1 MSSESKD
8 YGIIVGVDGSPAS
21 DAAVCWAAH
30 DAVIRDIRLTL
41 MHMADPAAS
50 TWSQA
55 PLLDDFAEWQK
66 AEARSVLAN
75 ALKIAD
81 DTVGNTLRIPID
93 TEYLSSTPGP
103 TLVDLS
109 NDAKLIV
116 VGTDGRGALARG
128 LLGSVSS
135 GLVRHAHCPVAVI
148 HDEAPLTPHRA
159 QAPVLVGID
168 GSPSSE
174 LATAIA
180 FDEASRR
187 HVDLIALHAW
197 RDCEMTEL
205 PTVDWP
211 EIKAEEKQ
219 RLLTG
224 VLAGW
229 LKRYPD
235 VTVQTRLVYD
245 RPAHALVET
254 SQSAQLVVL
263 GSHGRNALT
272 RTLLGSVSNA
282 VVQSVRVP
290 VIVARPVESLVGT
303 TVAASTLT
311 TSSL

>member
-21 DAAVCWAAH
+21 NAAACWAAH
-30 DAVIRDIRLTL
+30 DAVIRDIPLTL
-41 MHMADPAAS
+41 MHVANPAAS

-55 PLLDDFAEWQK
+55 PLLDEFAEWQE
-66 AEARSVLAN
+66 AEGRSILAN
-75 ALKIAD
+75 ALKIAH
-81 DTVGNTLRIPID
+81 DTAGNTLRIPID
-93 TEYLSSTPGP
+93 TEFLSSATVP

-116 VGTDGRGALARG
+116 VGTNGRGALARG

-148 HDEAPLTPHRA
+148 HDEDPLMPDPA

-168 GSPSSE
+168 GSPASE

-197 RDCEMTEL
+197 SDRETIEL
-205 PTVDWP
+205 PGVDWSAV
-211 EIKAEEKQ
+211 KAEEE
-219 RLLTG
+219 RLLAEA
-224 VLAGW
+224 LAGW
-229 LKRYPD
+229 QERYPD
-235 VTVQTRLVYD
+235 VTVQKHLVCD
-245 RPAHALVET
+245 RPARALVET
-254 SQSAQLVVL
+254 SQSAQLVVV

-272 RTLLGSVSNA
+272 RTFLGSVSNA
-282 VVQSVRVP
+282 VVQSVRMP
-290 VIVARPVESLVGT
+290 VIVARPVE
-303 TVAASTLT
+303 A
-311 TSSL
+311 

>member
-1 MSSESKD
+1 MSSESMD

-21 DAAVCWAAH
+21 DAAVRWAAH

-93 TEYLSSTPGP
+93 TEYLSLTPVA

-109 NDAKLIV
+109 SAAKLIV
-116 VGTDGRGALARG
+116 VGTNGRGALARG

-135 GLVRHAHCPVAVI
+135 GLVRHARCPVAVI
-148 HDEAPLTPHRA
+148 HDVEPRIPHPTN
-159 QAPVLVGID
+159 APVLVGVD
-168 GSPSSE
+168 GSSASE
-174 LATAIA
+174 LATEIA

-187 HVDLIALHAW
+187 RVGLTALHAW
-197 RDCEMTEL
+197 IARELIEL
-205 PTVDWP
+205 PGVDWP
-211 EIKAEEKQ
+211 AVKAEEE
-219 RLLTG
+219 RLMSEA
-224 VLAGW
+224 LAGW
-229 LKRYPD
+229 EERYPD
-235 VTVQTRLVYD
+235 VTVTKLLVCD
-245 RPAHALVET
+245 RPARALVET
-254 SQSAQLVVL
+254 SQSAQLVVV
-263 GSHGRNALT
+263 GSHGRNAMT
-272 RTLLGSVSNA
+272 RTFLGSVSNA

-290 VIVARPVESLVGT
+290 VIVARPS
-303 TVAASTLT
+303 
-311 TSSL
+311 

>member
-1 MSSESKD
+1 MPSTAKH

-30 DAVIRDIRLTL
+30 HAVIRDIPLTL
-41 MHMADPAAS
+41 MHVANPAAS
-50 TWSQA
+50 TWAQA
-55 PLLDDFAEWQK
+55 PLLDEIAEWQK
-66 AEARSVLAN
+66 AEGRSILAN

-81 DTVGNTLRIPID
+81 DAAGNTLRIPID
-93 TEYLSSTPGP
+93 TEFLSSAPGP

-116 VGTDGRGALARG
+116 VGTDGRGALARR

-148 HDEAPLTPHRA
+148 HDEDPLMPRPG

-168 GSPSSE
+168 GSPTSE
-174 LATAIA
+174 FAMAIA

-197 RDCEMTEL
+197 CDGEASDF
-205 PTVDWP
+205 PSVDWP
-211 EIKAEEKQ
+211 EVKAEEKK

-224 VLAGW
+224 ALAGW

-235 VTVQTRLVYD
+235 VTVQTRLVCD
-245 RPAHALVET
+245 RPARAIVET
-254 SQSAQLVVL
+254 SQSAQLVVV

-290 VIVARPVESLVGT
+290 VIVARPDE
-303 TVAASTLT
+303 A
-311 TSSL
+311 

>member
-1 MSSESKD
+1 MSLTAKH
-8 YGIIVGVDGSPAS
+8 YGVIVGVDGSPAS

-30 DAVIRDIRLTL
+30 DAVIRDIPLTL
-41 MHMADPAAS
+41 VHVANPAAS

-55 PLLDDFAEWQK
+55 PLLDEFAEWQK
-66 AEARSVLAN
+66 AEGHTILAN

-81 DTVGNTLRIPID
+81 DAAGNALRIPID
-93 TEYLSSTPGP
+93 TQFLSSAPGP

-116 VGTDGRGALARG
+116 VGTNGRGALARG

-148 HDEAPLTPHRA
+148 HDEAPLMPHPA

-168 GSPSSE
+168 GSRSSE
-174 LATAIA
+174 LAMAIA

-197 RDCEMTEL
+197 CDGDASDL
-205 PTVDWP
+205 PSVDWP
-211 EIKAEEKQ
+211 EVKAEEGE
-219 RLLTG
+219 RLLAG
-224 VLAGW
+224 ALAGW
-229 LKRYPD
+229 QERYPD
-235 VTVQTRLVYD
+235 VTVTKVVVCD
-245 RPAHALVET
+245 RPARALVET
-254 SQSAQLVVL
+254 SQSAQLVVV

-272 RTLLGSVSNA
+272 RTFLGSVSNA

-290 VIVARPVESLVGT
+290 VIVARPS
-303 TVAASTLT
+303 
-311 TSSL
+311 